1 MGRRGDEAPYLVSIA
16 QKAELLIKLYE
27 NRQKTTQETLE
38 EMKKIIAEINA
49 AQREQAEKGMSSDV
63 FTTYWL
69 LKQSGFGDAE
79 AMANQMKEVFEKYP
93 HWRKSERYEKE
104 VRTRLYKVILDWGTR
119 DAARVSEVAQNIM
132 QILTLRGGASKW

>member
-49 AQREQAEKGMSSDV
+49 AQREQVEKGMSSDV

-79 AMANQMKEVFEKYP
+79 AMANQMKEV
-93 HWRKSERYEKE
+93 
-104 VRTRLYKVILDWGTR
+104 
-119 DAARVSEVAQNIM
+119 
-132 QILTLRGGASKW
+132 